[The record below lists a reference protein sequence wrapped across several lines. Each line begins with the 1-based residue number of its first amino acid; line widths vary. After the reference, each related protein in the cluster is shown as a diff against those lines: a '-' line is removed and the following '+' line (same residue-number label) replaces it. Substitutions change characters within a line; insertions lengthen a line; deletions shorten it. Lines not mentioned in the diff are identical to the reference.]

1 MVKGHLTGCG
11 LHGYSLAF
19 FPFLT
24 MQSNIF
30 GCFHVTHV
38 HLIPFMT
45 SSGETIQSFST
56 PAYSYYALHT
66 YIYIHTYPCTQHK
79 SYLVAINDNAR
90 SAQYVDRKGIVG
102 RSHGIKKKLDSLS
115 SIRTMARAT

>member
-1 MVKGHLTGCG
+1 MIINGKRSSNLMWSTWVESCFL
-11 LHGYSLAF
+11 
-19 FPFLT
+19 PFLT

-66 YIYIHTYPCTQHK
+66 YIYIYTHIHVHNTSHILLRLMTMPGVPNTSIAK
-79 SYLVAINDNAR
+79 VLW
-90 SAQYVDRKGIVG
+90 VDPMAL
-102 RSHGIKKKLDSLS
+102 KKN
-115 SIRTMARAT
+115 